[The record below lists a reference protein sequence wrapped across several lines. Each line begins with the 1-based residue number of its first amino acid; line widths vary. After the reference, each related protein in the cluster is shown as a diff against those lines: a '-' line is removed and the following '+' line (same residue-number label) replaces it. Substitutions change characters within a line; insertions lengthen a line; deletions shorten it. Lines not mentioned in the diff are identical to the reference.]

1 MTGKNVSWEI
11 RHNKSIL
18 RLKTL
23 KKNIKPHQN
32 FTDFYKK
39 GIVAPDQLKNLY
51 IEYQKSKVKKVSKL
65 WQKLSN
71 ILTLG

>member
-1 MTGKNVSWEI
+1 MTGKNVSWKI

-23 KKNIKPHQN
+23 KKNIEPHQS

-39 GIVAPDQLKNLY
+39 GIGTPDQLKNPQN
-51 IEYQKSKVKKVSKL
+51 IKN
-65 WQKLSN
+65 QKLKR
-71 ILTLG
+71 